1 MAAETIF
8 ALASGAGVAGVAVV
22 RVSGPRAR
30 EALERLCGDVP
41 PARMAV
47 LRTIADPRSGQKID
61 SGLILFFPGPAS
73 FTGEDVAELQVHGSR
88 AVVRDLLRCLGDI
101 PGLRAA
107 QAGEFTERAFR
118 NGRMDLLDVEALG
131 DLLAAETLMQARFAH
146 ETQGRLRQAAQSW
159 RGRVLELRALTEAYI
174 DFADEDDIARSGG
187 ATADGAAQNLVD
199 ELKQA
204 IASFERA
211 EKVRRGFR
219 VAILGAPN
227 AGKSSLLNALARRDV
242 AIVSEQAGTTRDVIE
257 VHLELD
263 GYPVILFDTAG
274 IRETEDAVEREGI
287 RRARERAA
295 DSDLRLWLS
304 SIDEPY
310 VAAVADCI
318 VVRTKRDL
326 IDSHPLRPNMG
337 LAISVRTGDGIE
349 DLMSFLIGEAGKA
362 MGLGEDVVV
371 GHERQRGVLI
381 RACEALCRF
390 LATPADALEIRSEE
404 LRQAETAL
412 EALIGRIGFEDVLG
426 EIFSRFCIGK

>member
-8 ALASGAGVAGVAVV
+8 ALASGAGIAGVAVV
-22 RVSGPRAR
+22 RISGPGTR
-30 EALERLCGDVP
+30 EALSRLCGDIP
-41 PARMAV
+41 PARTAV
-47 LRTIADPRSGQKID
+47 LRTIADHQSGQKID

-73 FTGEDVAELQVHGSR
+73 FTGEDVAEFQVHGSR

-159 RGRVLELRALTEAYI
+159 RGRVLELRAFTEAYI
-174 DFADEDDIARSGG
+174 DFADEDDVARGG
-187 ATADGAAQNLVD
+187 GGTADETARTLIG
-199 ELKQA
+199 ELNHA
-204 IASFERA
+204 INSFERA

-219 VAILGAPN
+219 VAIVGAPN

-274 IRETEDAVEREGI
+274 IRETEDVVEREGI
-287 RRARERAA
+287 RRARERAE

-304 SIDEPY
+304 SVDDPCPAG
-310 VAAVADCI
+310 VPDC
-318 VVRTKRDL
+318 VLVRTKRDL
-326 IDSHPLRPNMG
+326 TDSHPLHTGIG
-337 LAISVRTGDGIE
+337 LAISAHTGDGIDE
-349 DLMSFLIGEAGKA
+349 LMSFLVAEAGKA
-362 MGLGEDVVV
+362 MSLGEDVVV
-371 GHERQRGVLI
+371 GHERQRSLLI
-381 RACEALCRF
+381 NACDTLRRF
-390 LATPADALEIRSEE
+390 LAAPVDALEIRSEE
-404 LRQAETAL
+404 LRFAEGAL